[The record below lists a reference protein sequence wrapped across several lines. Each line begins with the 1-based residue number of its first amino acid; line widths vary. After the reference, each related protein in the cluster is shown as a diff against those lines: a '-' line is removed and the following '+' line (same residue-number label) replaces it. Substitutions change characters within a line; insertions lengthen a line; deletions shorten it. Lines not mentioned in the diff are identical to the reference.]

1 MDNNSLKN
9 ASLFD
14 NDPVL
19 YAAWLYYQDGLSQS
33 EVANIMSVSRV
44 TVVKYLHL
52 AREKGF
58 VNISL
63 DSSVFSTIDYAIRI
77 KAKFDLNNVLILPD
91 EEKNKSQHTLNM
103 NRERLAKAGAM
114 YLSQIINDDD
124 ILGVAWGRTIYK
136 LGHYLPPKSLKNI
149 TVLQMIGAVAP
160 QPDFKTTEA
169 AALIANKLSG
179 CSINLHVPA
188 VVSSARLAMELQAE
202 PIIRRNF
209 SALNQCN
216 KALFVVGNTFDDN
229 PLVATGVL
237 TSSEMAQYR
246 DLGAVGVICGRFYDA
261 QGNPLVS
268 DIDLRVMGIS
278 LAQLRQITQR
288 LFIAGGVE
296 NIQATIGAIKG
307 GYATDIVIDEVTA
320 LALLEL
326 DNE

>member
-33 EVANIMSVSRV
+33 EVANIMGVSRV

-114 YLSQIINDDD
+114 YLSQIMGDDD

-136 LGHYLPPKSLKNI
+136 LGNYLPPKSLKNV

-160 QPDFKTTEA
+160 QPDFKTAEA

-216 KALFVVGNTFDDN
+216 KALFVVGNTLDDN
-229 PLVATGVL
+229 PLVTTGVL
-237 TSSEMAQYR
+237 TSGEMAQYR

-268 DIDLRVMGIS
+268 DIDLRIMGIS
-278 LAQLRQITQR
+278 LAQLRQIPQR

-296 NIQATIGAIKG
+296 NIQATIGVIKG

-326 DNE
+326 ES

>member
-33 EVANIMSVSRV
+33 EVANIMGVSRV

-63 DSSVFSTIDYAIRI
+63 DSSVFSTIDYAIKI

-114 YLSQIINDDD
+114 YLSQIMGDDD

-136 LGHYLPPKSLKNI
+136 LGNYLPPKSLKNV

-160 QPDFKTTEA
+160 QPDFKTAEA

-216 KALFVVGNTFDDN
+216 KALFVVGNTLDDN
-229 PLVATGVL
+229 PLVTTGVL
-237 TSSEMAQYR
+237 TSGEMAQYR

-268 DIDLRVMGIS
+268 DIDLRIMGIS
-278 LAQLRQITQR
+278 LAQLRQIPQR

-296 NIQATIGAIKG
+296 NIQATIGVIKG

-326 DNE
+326 ES

>member
-63 DSSVFSTIDYAIRI
+63 DSSVFSTIDYSIRI
-77 KAKFDLNNVLILPD
+77 KAKFNLNNVLILPD
-91 EEKNKSQHTLNM
+91 EEKNKSQQTSNM

-114 YLSQIINDDD
+114 YLSQIISNDD
-124 ILGVAWGRTIYK
+124 ILGVAWGRTIHK
-136 LGHYLPPKSLKNI
+136 LGHYLPTKTLENV

-160 QPDFKTTEA
+160 QPDFTTAES
-169 AALIANKLSG
+169 AALIANKFSG

-188 VVSSARLAMELQAE
+188 VVSNARLAMELQAE

-216 KALFVVGNTFDDN
+216 KALFVVGNTQDDN
-229 PLVATGVL
+229 PLITTGVL
-237 TSSEMAQYR
+237 TTNEMAQYR

-261 QGNPLVS
+261 QGNPLLS
-268 DIDLRVMGIS
+268 DIDLRIMGIS
-278 LAQLRQITQR
+278 LAQLRQIPQR
-288 LFIAGGVE
+288 IFIAGGVE
-296 NIQATIGAIKG
+296 NVTATIGAIKG

-326 DNE
+326 SI

>member
-33 EVANIMSVSRV
+33 EVANIMGVSRV

-114 YLSQIINDDD
+114 YLSQIMGDDD

-136 LGHYLPPKSLKNI
+136 LGNYLPPKSLKNI

-160 QPDFKTTEA
+160 QPDFKTAEA

-216 KALFVVGNTFDDN
+216 KALFVVGNTLDDN
-229 PLVATGVL
+229 PLVTTGVL

-246 DLGAVGVICGRFYDA
+246 DLGAVGVICGRFYDL

-268 DIDLRVMGIS
+268 DIDLRIMGIS
-278 LAQLRQITQR
+278 LAQLRQIPQR

-296 NIQATIGAIKG
+296 NIQATIGVIKG

-326 DNE
+326 ES

>member
-63 DSSVFSTIDYAIRI
+63 DSSVFSTIDYSIRI
-77 KAKFDLNNVLILPD
+77 KAKFNLNNVLILPD
-91 EEKNKSQHTLNM
+91 EEKNKSQQTSNM

-114 YLSQIINDDD
+114 YLSQIISNDD
-124 ILGVAWGRTIYK
+124 ILGVAWGRTIHK
-136 LGHYLPPKSLKNI
+136 LGHYLPTKTLENV

-160 QPDFKTTEA
+160 QPDFTTAES
-169 AALIANKLSG
+169 AALIANKFSG

-188 VVSSARLAMELQAE
+188 VVSNARLAMELQAE
-202 PIIRRNF
+202 PIIWRNF

-216 KALFVVGNTFDDN
+216 KALFVVGNTQDDN
-229 PLVATGVL
+229 PLITTGVL
-237 TSSEMAQYR
+237 TTNEMAQYR

-261 QGNPLVS
+261 QGNPLLS
-268 DIDLRVMGIS
+268 DIDLRIMGIS
-278 LAQLRQITQR
+278 LAQLRQIPQR
-288 LFIAGGVE
+288 IFIAGGVE
-296 NIQATIGAIKG
+296 NVAATIGAIKG

-326 DNE
+326 SI

>member
-33 EVANIMSVSRV
+33 EVANIMGVSRV

-114 YLSQIINDDD
+114 YLSQIMGDDD

-136 LGHYLPPKSLKNI
+136 LGNYLPPKSLKNV

-160 QPDFKTTEA
+160 QPDFKTAEA

-216 KALFVVGNTFDDN
+216 KALFVVGNTLDDN
-229 PLVATGVL
+229 PLVTTGVL
-237 TSSEMAQYR
+237 TRGEMAQYR
-246 DLGAVGVICGRFYDA
+246 DLGAVGVICGRFYDL

-268 DIDLRVMGIS
+268 DIDLRIMGIS
-278 LAQLRQITQR
+278 LAQLRQIPQR

-296 NIQATIGAIKG
+296 NIQATIGVIKG

-326 DNE
+326 ES

>member
-33 EVANIMSVSRV
+33 EVANIMGVSRV

-114 YLSQIINDDD
+114 YLSQIMGDDD

-136 LGHYLPPKSLKNI
+136 LGNYLPPKSLKNV

-160 QPDFKTTEA
+160 QPDFKTAEA

-216 KALFVVGNTFDDN
+216 KALFVVGNTLDDN
-229 PLVATGVL
+229 PLVTTGVL

-246 DLGAVGVICGRFYDA
+246 DLGAVGVICGRFYDL

-268 DIDLRVMGIS
+268 DIDLRIMGIS
-278 LAQLRQITQR
+278 LAQLRQIPQR

-296 NIQATIGAIKG
+296 NIQATIGVIKG

-326 DNE
+326 ES

>member
-33 EVANIMSVSRV
+33 EVANIMGVSRV

-58 VNISL
+58 VNINL

-136 LGHYLPPKSLKNI
+136 LGNYLPPKSLKNI

-216 KALFVVGNTFDDN
+216 KALFVVGNTCDDN
-229 PLVATGVL
+229 PLVTTGVL
-237 TSSEMAQYR
+237 TSSEMTQYR

-268 DIDLRVMGIS
+268 DIDLRIMGIS

-326 DNE
+326 DN

>member
-33 EVANIMSVSRV
+33 EVANIMGVSRV

-114 YLSQIINDDD
+114 YLSQIMGDDD

-136 LGHYLPPKSLKNI
+136 LGNYLPPKSLKNV

-160 QPDFKTTEA
+160 QPDFKTAEA

-188 VVSSARLAMELQAE
+188 VVSNARLAMELQAE

-216 KALFVVGNTFDDN
+216 KALFVVGNTLDDN
-229 PLVATGVL
+229 PLVTTGVL
-237 TSSEMAQYR
+237 TSGEMAQYR
-246 DLGAVGVICGRFYDA
+246 DLGAVGVICGRFYDL

-268 DIDLRVMGIS
+268 DIDLRIMGIS
-278 LAQLRQITQR
+278 LAQLRQIPQR

-296 NIQATIGAIKG
+296 NIQATIGVIKG

-326 DNE
+326 ES

>member
-33 EVANIMSVSRV
+33 EVANIMGVSRV

-58 VNISL
+58 VNINL

-91 EEKNKSQHTLNM
+91 EEKNKSHQTLNM

-136 LGHYLPPKSLKNI
+136 LGNYLPPKSLKNI

-268 DIDLRVMGIS
+268 DIDLRIMGIS

>member
-33 EVANIMSVSRV
+33 EVANIMGVSRV

-114 YLSQIINDDD
+114 YLFQIMGDDD

-136 LGHYLPPKSLKNI
+136 LGNYLPPKSLKNV

-160 QPDFKTTEA
+160 QPDFKTAEA

-216 KALFVVGNTFDDN
+216 KALFVVGNTLDDN
-229 PLVATGVL
+229 PLVTTGVL

-268 DIDLRVMGIS
+268 DIDLRIMGIS
-278 LAQLRQITQR
+278 LAQLRQIPQR

-326 DNE
+326 ES

>member
-1 MDNNSLKN
+1 MIPFSI
-9 ASLFD
+9 F
-14 NDPVL
+14 
-19 YAAWLYYQDGLSQS
+19 AWLYYQDGLSQS
-33 EVANIMSVSRV
+33 EVANIMGVSRV

-114 YLSQIINDDD
+114 YLSQIMGDDD

-136 LGHYLPPKSLKNI
+136 LGNYLPPKSLKNV

-160 QPDFKTTEA
+160 QPDFKTAEA

-216 KALFVVGNTFDDN
+216 KALFVVGNTLDDN
-229 PLVATGVL
+229 PLVTTGVL
-237 TSSEMAQYR
+237 TSGEMAQYR
-246 DLGAVGVICGRFYDA
+246 DLGAVGVICGRFYDV

-268 DIDLRVMGIS
+268 DIDLRIMGIS
-278 LAQLRQITQR
+278 LAQLRQIPRR

-296 NIQATIGAIKG
+296 NIQATIGVIKG

-326 DNE
+326 ES

>member
-33 EVANIMSVSRV
+33 EVANIMGVSRV

-58 VNISL
+58 VNINL

-136 LGHYLPPKSLKNI
+136 LGNYLPPKSLKNI

-169 AALIANKLSG
+169 TALIANKLSG

-216 KALFVVGNTFDDN
+216 KALFVVGNTCDDN
-229 PLVATGVL
+229 PLVTTGVL

-268 DIDLRVMGIS
+268 DIDLRIMGIS

-326 DNE
+326 DN

>member
-63 DSSVFSTIDYAIRI
+63 DSSVFSTIDYSIRI
-77 KAKFDLNNVLILPD
+77 KAKFNLNNVLILPD
-91 EEKNKSQHTLNM
+91 EEKNKSQQTSNM

-114 YLSQIINDDD
+114 YLSQIISNDD
-124 ILGVAWGRTIYK
+124 ILGVAWGRTIHK
-136 LGHYLPPKSLKNI
+136 LGHYLPTKTLENV
-149 TVLQMIGAVAP
+149 TVLQMIGAVAS
-160 QPDFKTTEA
+160 QPDFTTAES
-169 AALIANKLSG
+169 AALIANKFSG

-188 VVSSARLAMELQAE
+188 VVSNARLAMELQAE

-216 KALFVVGNTFDDN
+216 KALFVVGNTQDDN
-229 PLVATGVL
+229 PLITTGVL
-237 TSSEMAQYR
+237 TTNEMAQYR

-261 QGNPLVS
+261 QGNPLLS
-268 DIDLRVMGIS
+268 DIDLRIMGIS
-278 LAQLRQITQR
+278 LAQLRQIPQR
-288 LFIAGGVE
+288 IFIAGGVE
-296 NIQATIGAIKG
+296 NVAATIGAIKG

-326 DNE
+326 SI

>member
-63 DSSVFSTIDYAIRI
+63 DSSVFSTIDYSIRI
-77 KAKFDLNNVLILPD
+77 KAKFNLNNVLILPD
-91 EEKNKSQHTLNM
+91 EEKNKSQQTSNM

-114 YLSQIINDDD
+114 YLSQIISNDD
-124 ILGVAWGRTIYK
+124 ILGVAWGRTIHK
-136 LGHYLPPKSLKNI
+136 LGHYLPTKTLENV

-160 QPDFKTTEA
+160 QPDFTTAES
-169 AALIANKLSG
+169 AALIANKFSG

-188 VVSSARLAMELQAE
+188 VVSNARLAMELQAE

-216 KALFVVGNTFDDN
+216 KALFVVGNTQDDN
-229 PLVATGVL
+229 PLITTGDRKSV
-237 TSSEMAQYR
+237 
-246 DLGAVGVICGRFYDA
+246 V
-261 QGNPLVS
+261 
-268 DIDLRVMGIS
+268 
-278 LAQLRQITQR
+278 
-288 LFIAGGVE
+288 
-296 NIQATIGAIKG
+296 
-307 GYATDIVIDEVTA
+307 
-320 LALLEL
+320 
-326 DNE
+326 

>member
-33 EVANIMSVSRV
+33 EVANIMGVSRV

-114 YLSQIINDDD
+114 YLSQIMGDDD

-136 LGHYLPPKSLKNI
+136 LGNYLPPKSLKNV

-160 QPDFKTTEA
+160 QPDFKTAEA

-216 KALFVVGNTFDDN
+216 KALFVVGNTLDDN
-229 PLVATGVL
+229 PLVTTGVL
-237 TSSEMAQYR
+237 TSGEMAQYR
-246 DLGAVGVICGRFYDA
+246 DLGAVGVICGRFYDL

-268 DIDLRVMGIS
+268 DIDLRIMGIS
-278 LAQLRQITQR
+278 LAQLRQIPQR

-296 NIQATIGAIKG
+296 NIQATIGVIKG

-326 DNE
+326 ES

>member
-1 MDNNSLKN
+1 MK
-9 ASLFD
+9 
-14 NDPVL
+14 
-19 YAAWLYYQDGLSQS
+19 
-33 EVANIMSVSRV
+33 
-44 TVVKYLHL
+44 
-52 AREKGF
+52 
-58 VNISL
+58 
-63 DSSVFSTIDYAIRI
+63 
-77 KAKFDLNNVLILPD
+77 
-91 EEKNKSQHTLNM
+91 KNKSQHTLNM

-114 YLSQIINDDD
+114 YLSQIISDDD

-136 LGHYLPPKSLKNI
+136 LGNYLPPKSLKNV

-160 QPDFKTTEA
+160 QPDFKTAEA

-216 KALFVVGNTFDDN
+216 KALFVVGNTLDDN
-229 PLVATGVL
+229 PLVTTSVL
-237 TSSEMAQYR
+237 TRSEMAQYR
-246 DLGAVGVICGRFYDA
+246 ALGAVGVICGRFYDA

-268 DIDLRVMGIS
+268 DIDLRIMGIS
-278 LAQLRQITQR
+278 LAQLRQIPQR
-288 LFIAGGVE
+288 LFIAGGGE

-326 DNE
+326 ES

>member
-33 EVANIMSVSRV
+33 EVANIMGVSRV

-114 YLSQIINDDD
+114 YLSQIMGDDD

-136 LGHYLPPKSLKNI
+136 LGNYLPPKSLKNV

-160 QPDFKTTEA
+160 QPDFKTAEA

-216 KALFVVGNTFDDN
+216 KALFVVGNTLDDN
-229 PLVATGVL
+229 PLVTTGVL
-237 TSSEMAQYR
+237 TSGEMAQYR

-268 DIDLRVMGIS
+268 DIDLRIMGIS
-278 LAQLRQITQR
+278 LAQLRQIPQR

-296 NIQATIGAIKG
+296 NIQATIGVIKG

-320 LALLEL
+320 LSLLEL
-326 DNE
+326 ES

>member
-33 EVANIMSVSRV
+33 EVANIMGVSRV

-58 VNISL
+58 VNINL

-136 LGHYLPPKSLKNI
+136 LGNYLPPKSLKNI

-216 KALFVVGNTFDDN
+216 KALFVVGNILDDN
-229 PLVATGVL
+229 PLVTTGVL

-268 DIDLRVMGIS
+268 DIDLRIMGIS

-326 DNE
+326 DN

>member
-33 EVANIMSVSRV
+33 EVANIMGVSRV

-58 VNISL
+58 VNINL
-63 DSSVFSTIDYAIRI
+63 DSSVFSTIDYALRI

-136 LGHYLPPKSLKNI
+136 LGNYLSPKSLKNI

-202 PIIRRNF
+202 PIIRRSF

-229 PLVATGVL
+229 PLVTAGVL

-268 DIDLRVMGIS
+268 DIDLRIMGIS

-326 DNE
+326 DN

>member
-63 DSSVFSTIDYAIRI
+63 DSSVFSTIDYSIRI
-77 KAKFDLNNVLILPD
+77 KAKFNLNNVLILPD
-91 EEKNKSQHTLNM
+91 EEKNKSQQTSNM

-114 YLSQIINDDD
+114 YLSQIISNDD
-124 ILGVAWGRTIYK
+124 ILGVAWGRTIHK
-136 LGHYLPPKSLKNI
+136 LGHYLPTKTLENV

-160 QPDFKTTEA
+160 QPDFTTAES
-169 AALIANKLSG
+169 AALIANKFSG

-188 VVSSARLAMELQAE
+188 VVSNARLAMELQAE
-202 PIIRRNF
+202 PIIRCNF

-216 KALFVVGNTFDDN
+216 KALFVVGNTQDDN
-229 PLVATGVL
+229 PLITTGVL
-237 TSSEMAQYR
+237 ATNEMAQYR

-261 QGNPLVS
+261 QGNPLLS
-268 DIDLRVMGIS
+268 DIDLRIMGIS
-278 LAQLRQITQR
+278 LAQLRQIPQR
-288 LFIAGGVE
+288 IFIAGGVE
-296 NIQATIGAIKG
+296 NVAATIGAIKG

-326 DNE
+326 SI

>member
-33 EVANIMSVSRV
+33 EVANIMGVSRV

-58 VNISL
+58 VNINL
-63 DSSVFSTIDYAIRI
+63 DSSVFSTIDYALRI

-136 LGHYLPPKSLKNI
+136 LGNYLSPKSLKNI

-202 PIIRRNF
+202 PIIRRSF

-229 PLVATGVL
+229 PLVTTGVL

-268 DIDLRVMGIS
+268 DIDLRIMGIS

-326 DNE
+326 DN

>member
-33 EVANIMSVSRV
+33 EVANIMGVSRV

-114 YLSQIINDDD
+114 YLSQIMGDDD

-136 LGHYLPPKSLKNI
+136 LGNYLPPKSLKNV

-160 QPDFKTTEA
+160 QPDFKTAEA

-216 KALFVVGNTFDDN
+216 KALFVVGNTLDDN
-229 PLVATGVL
+229 PLVTTGVL
-237 TSSEMAQYR
+237 TSGEMAQYR
-246 DLGAVGVICGRFYDA
+246 DLGAVGVICGRFYDV

-268 DIDLRVMGIS
+268 DIDLRIMGIS
-278 LAQLRQITQR
+278 LAQLRQIPQR

-296 NIQATIGAIKG
+296 NIQATIGVIKG

-326 DNE
+326 ES

>member
-33 EVANIMSVSRV
+33 EVANIMGVSRV

-114 YLSQIINDDD
+114 YLSQIISDDD

-136 LGHYLPPKSLKNI
+136 LGNYLPPKSLKNV

-160 QPDFKTTEA
+160 QPDFKTAEA

-216 KALFVVGNTFDDN
+216 KALFVVGNTLDDN
-229 PLVATGVL
+229 PLVTTSVL
-237 TSSEMAQYR
+237 TRSEMAQYR
-246 DLGAVGVICGRFYDA
+246 ALGAVGVICGRFYDA

-268 DIDLRVMGIS
+268 DIDLRIMGIS
-278 LAQLRQITQR
+278 LAQLRQIPQR
-288 LFIAGGVE
+288 LFIAGGGE
-296 NIQATIGAIKG
+296 NIQATMGAIKG

-326 DNE
+326 ES

>member
-1 MDNNSLKN
+1 M
-9 ASLFD
+9 
-14 NDPVL
+14 
-19 YAAWLYYQDGLSQS
+19 
-33 EVANIMSVSRV
+33 
-44 TVVKYLHL
+44 
-52 AREKGF
+52 
-58 VNISL
+58 

-136 LGHYLPPKSLKNI
+136 LGNYLPPKSLKNI

-216 KALFVVGNTFDDN
+216 KALFVVGNTLDDN
-229 PLVATGVL
+229 PLVTTGVL

-268 DIDLRVMGIS
+268 DIDLRIMGIS

-326 DNE
+326 DN

>member
-33 EVANIMSVSRV
+33 EVANIMGVSRV

-58 VNISL
+58 VNINL

-136 LGHYLPPKSLKNI
+136 LGNYLPPKSLKNI

-188 VVSSARLAMELQAE
+188 VVPSARLAMELQAE

-216 KALFVVGNTFDDN
+216 KALFVVGNTCDDN
-229 PLVATGVL
+229 PLVTTGVL

-268 DIDLRVMGIS
+268 DIDLRIMGIS

-326 DNE
+326 DN

>member
-33 EVANIMSVSRV
+33 EVANIMGVSRV

-58 VNISL
+58 VNINL

-136 LGHYLPPKSLKNI
+136 LGNYLPPKSLKNI

-179 CSINLHVPA
+179 CNINLHVPA

-216 KALFVVGNTFDDN
+216 KALFVVGNTCDDN
-229 PLVATGVL
+229 PLVTTGVL

-268 DIDLRVMGIS
+268 DIDLRIMGIS

-326 DNE
+326 DN

>member
-63 DSSVFSTIDYAIRI
+63 DSSVFSTIDYSIRI
-77 KAKFDLNNVLILPD
+77 KAKFNLNNVLILPD
-91 EEKNKSQHTLNM
+91 EEKNKSQQTSNM

-114 YLSQIINDDD
+114 YLSQIISNDD
-124 ILGVAWGRTIYK
+124 ILGVAWGRTIHK
-136 LGHYLPPKSLKNI
+136 LGHYLPTKTLENV

-160 QPDFKTTEA
+160 QPDFTTAES
-169 AALIANKLSG
+169 AALIANKFSG

-188 VVSSARLAMELQAE
+188 VVSNARLAMELQAE

-209 SALNQCN
+209 STLNQCN
-216 KALFVVGNTFDDN
+216 KALFVVGNTQDDN
-229 PLVATGVL
+229 PLITTGVL
-237 TSSEMAQYR
+237 TTNEMAQYR

-261 QGNPLVS
+261 QGNPLLS
-268 DIDLRVMGIS
+268 DIDLRIMGIS
-278 LAQLRQITQR
+278 LAQLRQIPQR
-288 LFIAGGVE
+288 IFIAGGVE
-296 NIQATIGAIKG
+296 NVAATIGAIKG

-326 DNE
+326 SI